1 MEPRPLGTAGAVKYA
16 QQYLDSTVIV
26 FNGDVLTQID
36 LSAVLRLHRKR
47 EARATIV
54 LTPVDNPSA
63 YGVVETDSSSNVRR
77 FLEKPTPDESSCKT
91 INAGIYVIEPD
102 TLDRIPKDT
111 PWSIERSFFPSL
123 VEREERFV
131 AYVSHGYWIDIG
143 TPIKYQ
149 QVHRDIMDGRFPT
162 APFGDRSAAST
173 VVAASATIADDVTLE
188 GPCFVDEGV
197 VIETGSHI
205 GPYTVL
211 GRECTIREGA
221 RLDGAI
227 VWPYTD
233 IEREARLRDA
243 ILGRRC
249 HVGRHAWLGAGTI
262 LGDGSIVTDYSRTLA

>member
-1 MEPRPLGTAGAVKYA
+1 
-16 QQYLDSTVIV
+16 
-26 FNGDVLTQID
+26 
-36 LSAVLRLHRKR
+36 
-47 EARATIV
+47 
-54 LTPVDNPSA
+54 
-63 YGVVETDSSSNVRR
+63 
-77 FLEKPTPDESSCKT
+77 
-91 INAGIYVIEPD
+91 
-102 TLDRIPKDT
+102 
-111 PWSIERSFFPSL
+111 

-131 AYVSHGYWIDIG
+131 AYVSPGYWIDIG

-149 QVHRDIMDGRFPT
+149 QVHRDIMDGRFPA

-233 IEREARLRDA
+233 IEREARLHDA

-262 LGDGSIVTDYSRTLA
+262 LGDESIVTDYSRTLA